1 MFSQLPTSF
10 LKIFPKLLISSTFFE
25 YTYIIISE
33 PSNYFSS
40 NTSSV
45 QYSSSIRE
53 IDNRWSA
60 SLPSNTPLNPIKPF
74 NDSNNPN
81 DSNLFEGSA
90 QFFLHASGR
99 GEEEAGRSGY
109 AVYRVRARRNARAR
123 DRERARVGRETRV
136 NPLIAHGPFMGSARG
151 SGRARA
157 FSCGIERA
165 CGCPRCLICTEA
177 SGFSHFRPNCTHHRA
192 HHPVRGPRRGLA
204 WNKVVGGG
212 DGRLRYF

>member
-53 IDNRWSA
+53 IDNRWPA

-90 QFFLHASGR
+90 QFFLHASGVAAR
-99 GEEEAGRSGY
+99 KKQEEADT
-109 AVYRVRARRNARAR
+109 RR
-123 DRERARVGRETRV
+123 
-136 NPLIAHGPFMGSARG
+136 IA
-151 SGRARA
+151 
-157 FSCGIERA
+157 
-165 CGCPRCLICTEA
+165 
-177 SGFSHFRPNCTHHRA
+177 
-192 HHPVRGPRRGLA
+192 
-204 WNKVVGGG
+204 
-212 DGRLRYF
+212 